1 MQILTQCI
9 KFPICD
15 TYGLVLD
22 LESKQTTRKHTSETT
37 LKKPAVFHEEAHH
50 QKKRVMTENSFP
62 LNQVQR
68 VKCFM
73 KHFDIYKSD
82 NMLEGQNITL

>member
-1 MQILTQCI
+1 MR
-9 KFPICD
+9 KP
-15 TYGLVLD
+15 
-22 LESKQTTRKHTSETT
+22 TTK
-37 LKKPAVFHEEAHH
+37 
-50 QKKRVMTENSFP
+50 KKRVMTENSFP

-82 NMLEGQNITL
+82 NTLEGQNITL